1 MKKFWR
7 IFLVCSLLAS
17 MLLPVP
23 AGAEGSESLWE
34 YAELE
39 DGTVMITAYH
49 GTETAVAVPK
59 ELGGRKVTKI
69 GSWAF
74 NECESPESISIPD
87 SVLEIGANPF
97 GHCTGLKE
105 IIVSPAHPS
114 LEVKDGMLISMPD
127 SRLVS
132 VFPRERTACDV
143 PEGIREIG
151 DAAFCIC
158 RNLKSVGIPRSV
170 KRIGDNAFN
179 QCRSLVSAVIPEGAE
194 IGDFLFIACSSLESV
209 TLPEG
214 LERIT
219 IGMFELCTSLKA
231 VEIPTTVK
239 VIDDLAFVGCES
251 LESITIPDGVKK
263 IGFGV
268 FTPTFDMEDDTSLA
282 IHPCLSL
289 KTVVLPDSMTEI
301 GDLAFMGC
309 IFLESV
315 TIPESV
321 VMFGTDIFSKC
332 PVVKVTVRPDSPA
345 QKYCDKNGT
354 PYILAE
360 E

>member
-7 IFLVCSLLAS
+7 ILLVCSLLAA
-17 MLLPVP
+17 MLLPTL
-23 AGAEGSESLWE
+23 AGAEGSEGPWE

-39 DGTVMITAYH
+39 DNTVMITAYH

-74 NECESPESISIPD
+74 KECENPESISIPD
-87 SVLEIGANPF
+87 SVLEIGSNPF
-97 GHCTGLKE
+97 GDCTGLKE
-105 IIVSPAHPS
+105 IIVSPDHPS
-114 LEVKDGMLISMPD
+114 LEVKDGLLISKPD

-132 VFPRERTACDV
+132 VFPWERTACDI

-158 RNLKSVGIPRSV
+158 RNLKSVGIPSSV

-179 QCRSLVSAVIPEGAE
+179 QCRSLVSAAIPEGAE

-219 IGMFELCTSLKA
+219 IGMFEWCTSLKA

-239 VIDDLAFVGCES
+239 VIDDFAFVGCES
-251 LESITIPDGVKK
+251 LESITIPDGVRK
-263 IGFGV
+263 IGAAV
-268 FTPTFDMEDDTSLA
+268 FSPMLDMEDDTSLT

-289 KTVVLPDSMTEI
+289 KTVVLPDSLTEI

-321 VMFGTDIFSKC
+321 VTFGMDIFNKC
-332 PVVKVTVRPDSPA
+332 PVVKVTVKPDSAA
-345 QKYCDKNGT
+345 QKYCVVTGV
-354 PYILAE
+354 PYVLAE
-360 E
+360 K